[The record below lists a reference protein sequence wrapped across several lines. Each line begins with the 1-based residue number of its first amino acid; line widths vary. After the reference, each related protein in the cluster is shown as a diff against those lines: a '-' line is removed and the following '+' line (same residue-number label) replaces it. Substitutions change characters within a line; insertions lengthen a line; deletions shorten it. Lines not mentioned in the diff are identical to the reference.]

1 MNKAITS
8 YLEAICTAIA
18 TFWDMLC
25 YPVRSL
31 RNQAIDY
38 DNLDTGD
45 FVYEPSPEEVAEYQ
59 RICTE
64 LTR

>member
-1 MNKAITS
+1 MNNAITS
-8 YLEAICTAIA
+8 YLEAICTAFA
-18 TFWDMLC
+18 LFWDMLC

-38 DNLDTGD
+38 DNLDTED

-59 RICTE
+59 RIRAE
-64 LTR
+64 MLK